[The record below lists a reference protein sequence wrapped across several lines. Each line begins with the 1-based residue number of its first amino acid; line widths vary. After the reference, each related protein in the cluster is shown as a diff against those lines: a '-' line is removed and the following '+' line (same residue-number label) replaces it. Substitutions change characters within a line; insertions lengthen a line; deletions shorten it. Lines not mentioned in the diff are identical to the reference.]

1 MNLERRSKIL
11 REGQIMS
18 ENSESQQQV
27 TQYLQEWSQGD
38 EAAGKR
44 LFNLVY
50 EHCHHIAESYLRRER
65 HGHTL
70 QATAL
75 VNEAFM
81 KLVDQERVQWQN
93 RGHFYAIAAQAMRR
107 ILVDYARTRS
117 RQKRGGGARRVE
129 LTDGIAGE
137 EAVAL
142 DVIAL
147 HEALEKLAL
156 LDARQAKIVE
166 LRFFG
171 GLEMDQIGQI
181 MGISKRTVEGDWA
194 FARAWLR
201 QQMSAEP
208 A

>member
-1 MNLERRSKIL
+1 M
-11 REGQIMS
+11 
-18 ENSESQQQV
+18 
-27 TQYLQEWSQGD
+27 
-38 EAAGKR
+38 
-44 LFNLVY
+44 
-50 EHCHHIAESYLRRER
+50 
-65 HGHTL
+65 
-70 QATAL
+70 
-75 VNEAFM
+75 
-81 KLVDQERVQWQN
+81 
-93 RGHFYAIAAQAMRR
+93 
-107 ILVDYARTRS
+107 
-117 RQKRGGGARRVE
+117 E

-208 A
+208 E